1 MKRLFLLAAL
11 FVFAFGCSDDIESNT
26 PVIQGSVNEEFFRA
40 KDATATIN
48 DDGSLK
54 LIGTSSERNIT
65 LQTSSFETG
74 QYALGTNPSNE
85 ATFTDYGGMLY
96 LAGAGTG
103 DGMIE
108 ITKYQAG
115 TVSGEFYFNALN
127 NGVGDTLN
135 FQKGVFFEVP
145 ITNANPGDGDPE
157 GDFMTADIGG
167 NAFDA
172 EIIATLAAMGTIE
185 ASGSTQTT
193 TISLTFPEDI
203 AAGTYTLSA
212 AGVYTAEYLV
222 NSTAETV
229 DTGELVITSNDTN
242 AKIVEGTFEFTTSPS
257 GTVISD
263 GKFSLGY

>member
-74 QYALGTNPSNE
+74 QYALGSNPSNE

-108 ITKYQAG
+108 ITKYQA
-115 TVSGEFYFNALN
+115 
-127 NGVGDTLN
+127 
-135 FQKGVFFEVP
+135 
-145 ITNANPGDGDPE
+145 
-157 GDFMTADIGG
+157 
-167 NAFDA
+167 
-172 EIIATLAAMGTIE
+172 
-185 ASGSTQTT
+185 
-193 TISLTFPEDI
+193 
-203 AAGTYTLSA
+203 
-212 AGVYTAEYLV
+212 
-222 NSTAETV
+222 
-229 DTGELVITSNDTN
+229 
-242 AKIVEGTFEFTTSPS
+242 
-257 GTVISD
+257 
-263 GKFSLGY
+263 